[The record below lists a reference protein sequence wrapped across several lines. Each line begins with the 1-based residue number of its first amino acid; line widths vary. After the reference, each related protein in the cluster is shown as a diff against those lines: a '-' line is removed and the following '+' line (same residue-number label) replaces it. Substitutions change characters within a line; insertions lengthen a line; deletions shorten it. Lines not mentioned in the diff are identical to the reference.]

1 MNEADPWWIGV
12 AMSALIACAACA
24 ACAEPRAPVAGEVCV
39 SWQGEV
45 SARLASCTLCHGGAQ
60 PAGGY
65 DLTSYLGAL
74 GGGGDDVSDAIA
86 GDASSRLLTR
96 LDPVAADE
104 PHRVS
109 DEARAVLRRW
119 VVECEVAALE
129 TPVHARGV
137 LDPSSAGFHGA
148 TVAALGWDLGRC
160 ASCHGERFDGG
171 SAGASCNGCHAGGP
185 TACTT
190 CHALDEAQAP
200 RGAQGGTRPYG
211 AGALDGAHR
220 RHAAAGLAC
229 EECHRVPEAWNSEG
243 HVRLAGAVDA
253 PPAEVTFGAAARRG
267 GAQPSYDGARC
278 SGVYC
283 HGATLLDGGAR
294 EPVPSWR
301 GAPPATCGSCHG
313 APPTTHADDR
323 CAACHPT
330 LAIAGRHLDGAV
342 DVGLTSGCSGC
353 HGDASSPA
361 PPRDLS
367 GATATSALGVGA
379 HRAHLDG
386 THRLRGP
393 IACATCHRV
402 PANLLDAGH
411 LDTAGPAEVEASLG
425 WDRDTQSCASAWCHG
440 PARPRWTSSGQV
452 SCGSCHGVPPADGV
466 HAPGLPLTACAGC
479 HPRTVDAFGNILLG
493 NGPDGLTSEH
503 LDGNVDLQ

>member
-1 MNEADPWWIGV
+1 MA
-12 AMSALIACAACA
+12 ALACALA
-24 ACAEPRAPVAGEVCV
+24 ACAEPRPPAPAERCV

-45 SARLASCTLCHGGAQ
+45 AAQLAACTPCHSGAQ
-60 PAGGY
+60 PAGRY

-74 GGGGDDVSDAIA
+74 GGGADDVPDAIA

-96 LDPVAADE
+96 LEPSAADA
-104 PHRVS
+104 PHQVS
-109 DEARAVLRRW
+109 DEARAMLRRW
-119 VVECEVAALE
+119 VVDCEVAALE

-137 LDPSSAGFHGA
+137 LDPASADFHGV

-160 ASCHGERFDGG
+160 ARCHGEAFDGG

-185 TACTT
+185 TACAT
-190 CHALDEAQAP
+190 CHPLDEATAP
-200 RGAQGGTRPYG
+200 RGAQGGARPYG

-229 EECHRVPEAWNSEG
+229 AECHRVPEAWNSEG
-243 HVRLAGAVDA
+243 HVRSDGATGGSVDA
-253 PPAEVTFGAAARRG
+253 PPAELSFGAAARRG

-283 HGATLLDGGAR
+283 HGATLRDGGAAM
-294 EPVPSWR
+294 PAPSWR
-301 GAPPATCGSCHG
+301 DAPASTCGSCHG
-313 APPTTHADDR
+313 APPATHADDR

-330 LAIAGRHLDGAV
+330 PATAARHLDGTV
-342 DVGLTSGCSGC
+342 DVGISSGCSGC

-379 HRAHLDG
+379 HRAHLEA

-402 PANLLDAGH
+402 PAALLDAGH

-425 WDRDTQSCASAWCHG
+425 WDRDAQTCASASCHG
-440 PARPRWTSSGQV
+440 PARPRWTSRGEV
-452 SCGSCHGVPPADGV
+452 SCGSCHGIPPADAA

-479 HPRTVDAFGNILLG
+479 HPRSVDASGNILLI